1 MFTKKAKMIFAN
13 LGLATIARNKLTTS
27 NPDVVCELVKVPTG
41 VEIVRSTPLEP
52 MVVVPETHPKCG
64 DLFKLVVNV
73 RRETEKWIT
82 VVEPLPHGTI
92 WLAKC
97 HVISMDK
104 APDGTTEIYVPL
116 KVAKKKGWAGIG
128 GAGR

>member
-1 MFTKKAKMIFAN
+1 MFTETAKLIFAN
-13 LGLATIARNKLTTS
+13 LGLATVARNKLVKAS
-27 NPDVVCELVKVPTG
+27 PDVAYDLVKVPHG
-41 VEIVRSTPLEP
+41 VQIVRSTPVEP
-52 MVVVPETHPKCG
+52 VAVVPETHPKCG

-82 VVEPLPHGTI
+82 MVEPLPHGTI

-97 HVISMDK
+97 HVISMDN

-116 KVAKKKGWAGIG
+116 RVAKKKGWA
-128 GAGR
+128 A